1 VVVWH
6 LMDPPRT
13 EAAFAAALLLAGLEA
28 WRTYLGLPLSG
39 SRMPPGGAEELLRL
53 GCEDAVLNLHGPV
66 TDQAAEEFEA
76 AFTSSVVGSTWVL
89 GPWGVVGGRPV
100 PPSPLLVLAESTL
113 EVRAGVLVSLLVQL
127 RRAVEAMGR
136 RFGVAYAWSDR
147 SMEVARRLD
156 FVTRA
161 PQIAARR
168 PQPAVLLVVGKENDI
183 SRFREPTA
191 ELRDALA
198 QRYADLD
205 RVELVPVS
213 EMGHQLAEEPGVDPL
228 PRARTQPKST
238 GMPSGG
244 SGATCPRPN
253 GGCDESP

>member
-1 VVVWH
+1 
-6 LMDPPRT
+6 
-13 EAAFAAALLLAGLEA
+13 
-28 WRTYLGLPLSG
+28 
-39 SRMPPGGAEELLRL
+39 
-53 GCEDAVLNLHGPV
+53 
-66 TDQAAEEFEA
+66 
-76 AFTSSVVGSTWVL
+76 
-89 GPWGVVGGRPV
+89 
-100 PPSPLLVLAESTL
+100 
-113 EVRAGVLVSLLVQL
+113 VSLLVQL

-147 SMEVARRLD
+147 SMDVARQLD

-213 EMGHQLAEEPGVDPL
+213 EMGHQLADEPGVDPL

-238 GMPSGG
+238 GMQSGG

>member
-1 VVVWH
+1 
-6 LMDPPRT
+6 
-13 EAAFAAALLLAGLEA
+13 
-28 WRTYLGLPLSG
+28 
-39 SRMPPGGAEELLRL
+39 
-53 GCEDAVLNLHGPV
+53 VLNLHGPV

-183 SRFREPTA
+183 SRFREPAA

-244 SGATCPRPN
+244 SGATCPRPD
-253 GGCDESP
+253 GGCDERP